1 MALDFTRNSFSKS
14 PVERRGS
21 AVVEGSFKA
30 EKEGSGSSGSLKWFK
45 VEESG
50 LIKSV
55 CILPPR
61 DFTQERK
68 FQLHFRF
75 NSKHDPS
82 RHLSRTGNVEGIE
95 LEVEEKDL
103 QPLSRL
109 VGRRIIIH
117 FLTEIGSQK
126 LESLQ
131 KENEDLRSQ
140 VQNLSRRLRA
150 TQDQLQF
157 TVENQIRDSR

>member
-1 MALDFTRNSFSKS
+1 MALDFTRISSSRS
-14 PVERRGS
+14 PVERRGTE
-21 AVVEGSFKA
+21 VVEGSYRI
-30 EKEGSGSSGSLKWFK
+30 EKEGSNLSISQKWFK

-50 LIKSV
+50 LIKNV

-61 DFTQERK
+61 DSTQERK

-117 FLTEIGSQK
+117 YLTQIGSLS

-131 KENEDLRSQ
+131 RENEDLRSQ
-140 VQNLSRRLRA
+140 VQNLSRRLRS